1 MEWVETNPSP
11 TNPYRPFPGGAVPLE
26 GCITNVKEMD
36 LMKIALIQEFSQ
48 ASKNDIILGQLKKVA
63 EPLGNTVYN
72 TGMQQVDNP
81 NDRPED
87 YTEENP
93 RLTYLH
99 IGIQAALL
107 LNSKAVDFVVTGC
120 GTGQGALM
128 SCNMYPGVVCGYCIE
143 PTDAYLFLQINDG
156 NALSIPYA
164 KGFGWGAELNLE
176 NIFTRAFGS
185 PKGQGYPADRKES
198 QNKNVKLLDDV
209 KTHSRALRHPRARPR
224 DGQDRPH
231 SGVPGLLL
239 RQLPGQGA
247 RGARPRVRRVN
258 VRERVV

>member
-1 MEWVETNPSP
+1 M
-11 TNPYRPFPGGAVPLE
+11 R
-26 GCITNVKEMD
+26 
-36 LMKIALIQEFSQ
+36 IALIQEFSQ
-48 ASKNDIILGQLKKVA
+48 ASKNDVILAQLKKVA

-72 TGMQQVDNP
+72 TGMQQVENAHDV
-81 NDRPED
+81 PED
-87 YTEENP
+87 YTDDNP

-107 LNSKAVDFVVTGC
+107 LNAHAVDFVVTGC

-143 PTDAYLFLQINDG
+143 PTDAYLFLQINAG

-198 QNKNVKLLDDV
+198 QNKNVALLDDV
-209 KTHSRALRHPRARPR
+209 KRRVAKPLPEIIRALDPEMVARALTPAFQKCFFTNC
-224 DGQDRPH
+224 QDPE
-231 SGVPGLLL
+231 LEKL
-239 RQLPGQGA
+239 
-247 RGARPRVRRVN
+247 
-258 VRERVV
+258 VREFIH